1 MISIV
6 TSSSPRARCKPG
18 RENVWNPMAM
28 WSATTLNVQQVPEAF
43 LSRYQTFWMKMFTAV
58 GPHSSEI
65 FSQQKISHT
74 VRNICGPHYI
84 GAGLKYVGALKF
96 YILWLWQPGVL
107 HFVFNGLRSSQS
119 FHLVEWQ
126 ETCTVRVIFSWCC
139 LYYEDGAFWIICFLM
154 NCQ

>member
-18 RENVWNPMAM
+18 RENFWNPMAM

-43 LSRYQTFWMKMFTAV
+43 VSHYQTFWMKMFTAV

-74 VRNICGPHYI
+74 VKNICGPHYI
-84 GAGLKYVGALKF
+84 GAGLKYVGAFK
-96 YILWLWQPGVL
+96 ILYSLALTTRCALFCFQQSEVKSVISFGGITRNLALCVLYLVGVAL
-107 HFVFNGLRSSQS
+107 IMRMVHFG
-119 FHLVEWQ
+119 
-126 ETCTVRVIFSWCC
+126 
-139 LYYEDGAFWIICFLM
+139 
-154 NCQ
+154 

>member
-6 TSSSPRARCKPG
+6 TSSSPRARCKSG
-18 RENVWNPMAM
+18 RENFWNPMAM

-43 LSRYQTFWMKMFTAV
+43 VSHYQTFWMKMFTAV

-84 GAGLKYVGALKF
+84 GAGLEYVGALKF

-107 HFVFNGLRSSQS
+107 YFVFSGLRSSQS
-119 FHLVEWQ
+119 FHLVEQ
-126 ETCTVRVIFSWCC
+126 GTCTVRVILSWC
-139 LYYEDGAFWIICFLM
+139 YPIMRMVHFG
-154 NCQ
+154 

>member
-18 RENVWNPMAM
+18 RENFWNPMAM

-43 LSRYQTFWMKMFTAV
+43 VSHYQTFWMKMFTAV

-74 VRNICGPHYI
+74 VKNIWGPQYI

-107 HFVFNGLRSSQS
+107 YFVFSGLRSSQS

-126 ETCTVRVIFSWCC
+126 GTWHCAYYIKLV
-139 LYYEDGAFWIICFLM
+139 LPYYEDGAFWIICFLM